1 LQTGELKNSPVFHKT
16 EPKIIRRGG
25 FKVILSLLL
34 LILGFV
40 LVSYG
45 ADKLVE
51 GASSLA
57 KRLRV
62 SDLLIGLT
70 IVSFGTSAPELSVNI
85 VSSIKGSSEISLGN
99 VVGSNI
105 FNLLCVVGVSALLKP
120 VTVRHSTLHKE
131 IPLSLIAALSLIAL
145 GSKSIGTITRG
156 DGVVLLLFF
165 VIFLSY
171 VLEMAKKDREMFDEL
186 AVTKESNIPIWLSL
200 IYIVGGLLGLSLGG
214 RWIVNGAV
222 EIARAFKVSEK
233 FIGLTIVAVGTSIPE
248 LATSLVASIKGN
260 DEIALGNA
268 VGSNIFNIF
277 FILGV
282 SALIRP
288 IEYHS
293 ALNVD
298 LWFLVAVTS
307 IILVF
312 SKDLKIQRL
321 EGLAMMI
328 GYVGY
333 TLFLFIRK

>member
-1 LQTGELKNSPVFHKT
+1 M
-16 EPKIIRRGG
+16 
-25 FKVILSLLL
+25 ILSLLL

-293 ALNVD
+293 AFNVD

>member
-1 LQTGELKNSPVFHKT
+1 M
-16 EPKIIRRGG
+16 
-25 FKVILSLLL
+25 ILSLLL

-45 ADKLVE
+45 ADKLVK

>member
-1 LQTGELKNSPVFHKT
+1 
-16 EPKIIRRGG
+16 
-25 FKVILSLLL
+25 VILSLLL

-45 ADKLVE
+45 ADKLVK

>member
-1 LQTGELKNSPVFHKT
+1 
-16 EPKIIRRGG
+16 
-25 FKVILSLLL
+25 VILSLLL

>member
-1 LQTGELKNSPVFHKT
+1 M
-16 EPKIIRRGG
+16 
-25 FKVILSLLL
+25 ILSLLL

>member
-1 LQTGELKNSPVFHKT
+1 MA
-16 EPKIIRRGG
+16 
-25 FKVILSLLL
+25 LSLLL
-34 LILGFV
+34 LIFGFV

-70 IVSFGTSAPELSVNI
+70 IVSFGTSAPELAVNI
-85 VSSIKGSSEISLGN
+85 VSSLKGSSEISLGN

-105 FNLLCVVGVSALLKP
+105 FNLLGVVGTSALIKP
-120 VTVRHSTLHKE
+120 VIVKHSTLRKE
-131 IPLSLIAALSLIAL
+131 IPLSLIAALSLLAL
-145 GSKSIGTITRG
+145 GSKSTSIITRG

-186 AVTKESNIPIWLSL
+186 AVTKESNIPVWLSI
-200 IYIVGGLLGLSLGG
+200 IYIIGGLVGLSLGG

-233 FIGLTIVAVGTSIPE
+233 FIGLTIVAIGTSIPE

-277 FILGV
+277 FILGI
-282 SALIRP
+282 SALISP
-288 IEYHS
+288 IQYNS
-293 ALNVD
+293 ALNAD

-307 IILVF
+307 VLIIF
-312 SKDLKIQRL
+312 SKDLRIQRL
-321 EGLAMMI
+321 EGLGMII
-328 GYVGY
+328 GYIGY
-333 TLFLFIRK
+333 TVFLFIRK

>member
-1 LQTGELKNSPVFHKT
+1 
-16 EPKIIRRGG
+16 
-25 FKVILSLLL
+25 
-34 LILGFV
+34 V

-45 ADKLVE
+45 ADKLVK

>member
-1 LQTGELKNSPVFHKT
+1 M
-16 EPKIIRRGG
+16 IM
-25 FKVILSLLL
+25 SLFLL
-34 LILGFV
+34 VLGFA

-105 FNLLCVVGVSALLKP
+105 FNLLCVVGVSAFIKP
-120 VTVRHSTLHKE
+120 VTVRHSTLRKE

-145 GSKSIGTITRG
+145 GSKSIATITRG

-186 AVTKESNIPIWLSL
+186 AVTKESNIPIWLSF
-200 IYIVGGLLGLSLGG
+200 IYMVGGLLGLSLGG

-233 FIGLTIVAVGTSIPE
+233 FIGLTIVASGTSIPE

-282 SALIRP
+282 SALINP
-288 IEYHS
+288 IEYNS
-293 ALNVD
+293 ALNID
-298 LWFLVAVTS
+298 LWFLVAITS
-307 IILVF
+307 VILVF
-312 SKDLKIQRL
+312 SKDLEIQRL
-321 EGLAMMI
+321 EGLAMII
-328 GYVGY
+328 GYVCY
-333 TLFLFIRK
+333 TFFLFIRK

>member
-1 LQTGELKNSPVFHKT
+1 M
-16 EPKIIRRGG
+16 
-25 FKVILSLLL
+25 ILSLLL

-85 VSSIKGSSEISLGN
+85 VSSIKGTSEISLGN

-105 FNLLCVVGVSALLKP
+105 FNLLCVVGVSAFIKP
-120 VTVRHSTLHKE
+120 VTVRHSTLRKE

-145 GSKSIGTITRG
+145 GSKSIATITRG

-200 IYIVGGLLGLSLGG
+200 IYIVGGLLSLSLGG
-214 RWIVNGAV
+214 RWIVDGAV

-233 FIGLTIVAVGTSIPE
+233 FIGLTIVAAGTSIPE

-277 FILGV
+277 FILGI
-282 SALIRP
+282 SALISP
-288 IEYHS
+288 IEYNS

-298 LWFLVAVTS
+298 LWFLVAITGV
-307 IILVF
+307 ILVF
-312 SKDLKIQRL
+312 SKDLKIQKL
-321 EGLAMMI
+321 EGLAMII

>member
-1 LQTGELKNSPVFHKT
+1 M
-16 EPKIIRRGG
+16 
-25 FKVILSLLL
+25 ILSLLL

-70 IVSFGTSAPELSVNI
+70 IVSFGTSTPELSVNI
-85 VSSIKGSSEISLGN
+85 VSSIKESSEISLGN

-120 VTVRHSTLHKE
+120 VTVRHSTLRKE

-282 SALIRP
+282 SALIHP
-288 IEYHS
+288 IEYNS

-312 SKDLKIQRL
+312 SKDLKVQRL